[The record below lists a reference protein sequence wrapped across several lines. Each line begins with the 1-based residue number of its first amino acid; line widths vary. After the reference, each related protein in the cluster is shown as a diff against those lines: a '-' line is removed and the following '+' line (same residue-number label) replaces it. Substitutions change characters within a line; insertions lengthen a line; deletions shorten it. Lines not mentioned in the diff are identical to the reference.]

1 MQPAERFVELLHPAA
16 DTVPLDEALLVL
28 AAARP
33 GAQTSVE
40 AGLVTLDRFAAGCP
54 THTLEGVVGHL
65 FDDLGFA
72 GDRRDYHDPRNSLL
86 DQVLERRLG
95 MPITLSVVLLET
107 ARRLD
112 ISLAGVGMPGHF
124 LVRDQAFN
132 DLFIDAYAEGARL
145 DAVGCRARFHSLHG
159 PDAAFDPVF
168 LQPVAPRSIVIR
180 VLNNLTASLR
190 GRSPR
195 ELDWLLDLRL
205 RIPSPP
211 PDQRA
216 LAELCELRGRYG
228 DAAMLLDHVAAA
240 TDNDIAAERADR
252 LRARLN

>member
-1 MQPAERFVELLHPAA
+1 MQPVERLVELLHPEAE
-16 DTVPLDEALLVL
+16 TVPLDEALLLL

-33 GAQTSVE
+33 KSDPSID
-40 AGLVTLDRFAAGCP
+40 AGMATLDRLAATCP
-54 THTLEGVVGHL
+54 AATLDGLTRHL
-65 FDDLGFA
+65 FDDVGFV
-72 GDRRDYHDPRNSLL
+72 GDHSDYHDPRNSLL
-86 DQVLERRLG
+86 DEVLMRRVG

-107 ARRLD
+107 GRRLD
-112 ISLAGVGMPGHF
+112 IALDGIGMPGHF
-124 LVRDQAFN
+124 LVRDRILTN
-132 DLFIDAYAEGARL
+132 VFIDAYDDGVQL
-145 DAVGCRARFHSLHG
+145 DPDTCEARFHTLHG
-159 PDAAFDPVF
+159 PNAQFDPVF
-168 LQPVAPRSIVIR
+168 LQPVEPRSIVIR

-216 LAELCELRGRYG
+216 LADLCEMRGRYR
-228 DAAMLLDHVAAA
+228 DAATLLDRVAAA
-240 TDNDIAAERADR
+240 TDNDVAAERADH

>member
-1 MQPAERFVELLHPAA
+1 MQPAERLVELLHPEAA
-16 DTVPLDEALLVL
+16 TVPLDEALLAL

-33 GAQTSVE
+33 GSRRSPDE
-40 AGLVTLDRFAAGCP
+40 GLAVLDELAATCPLPTLDGLLR
-54 THTLEGVVGHL
+54 HL
-65 FDDLGFA
+65 FDDRGFV

-86 DQVLERRLG
+86 DEVLARRVG

-107 ARRLD
+107 GRRLD
-112 ISLAGVGMPGHF
+112 VALDGIGMPGHF
-124 LVRDQAFN
+124 LVRDRVLT
-132 DLFIDAYAEGARL
+132 DVYIDAYDEGERL
-145 DAVGCRARFHSLHG
+145 DPATCEARFHRLHG
-159 PDAAFDPVF
+159 PNAQFDPMF
-168 LQPVAPRSIVIR
+168 LEPVEPRSIVIR

-216 LAELCELRGRYG
+216 LAELCEMRGRYR
-228 DAAMLLDHVAAA
+228 DAARLLDRVAAA
-240 TDNDIAAERADR
+240 TDNDVAAERADR